1 MEAQAQSGFIQGVYT
16 FMIEGGIFMWII
28 LALWLFGLALSVER
42 FIRLKLFDINA
53 SKFFLEIHG
62 LLLKNDLQGA
72 LNICQQTG
80 SAVAFIFKAGLK
92 KVTWPLQ
99 AVQHTLDT
107 ATLEMIPLLEKRLNY
122 IALAANIS
130 TLLGLLG
137 TIQGLIES
145 FSAVAGA
152 DPAEKAKLLALG
164 ISKAMNT
171 TALGLLSAISLMV
184 IHAYLTNRSEKI
196 ITDIDEYSSKFI
208 ENFVQ
213 NRKGNSDSNKAA

>member
-1 MEAQAQSGFIQGVYT
+1 MQEQLQPSFIQSVYL

-28 LALWLFGLALSVER
+28 LALWLFGLALSIER
-42 FIRLKLFDINA
+42 VFKLKQYDINA
-53 SKFFLEIHG
+53 AKFFLEVHA
-62 LLLKNDLQGA
+62 LLIKNDLQSA
-72 LNICQQTG
+72 LNICQQTK
-80 SAVAFIFKAGLK
+80 SAVAYIFKAGLK

-171 TALGLLSAISLMV
+171 TALGLISAISLMA
-184 IHAYLTNRSEKI
+184 IHAYLTNKSEKI
-196 ITDIDEYSSKFI
+196 ITEIDEYSSKFI

-213 NRKGNSDSNKAA
+213 NRKSNQDSKAA